1 MSIQDSK
8 LALPGKQTD
17 VGPDTSLHFHI
28 PSELPCPDSKQLS
41 RASADVRFGSEAE
54 VASDP
59 GLAAVRT
66 SDVVSLDRNR
76 RSSEPA
82 RARSS

>member
-1 MSIQDSK
+1 MVPQD
-8 LALPGKQTD
+8 LARVNEATA
-17 VGPDTSLHFHI
+17 H
-28 PSELPCPDSKQLS
+28 
-41 RASADVRFGSEAE
+41 RDVRFGSEAE

-59 GLAAVRT
+59 GLTAVST